1 MPNYYGRIGPETIV
15 SMNYSFTLLFP
26 YLSLFTLLKV
36 AGPTGLGIPAN
47 IFLLHKNLQWP
58 SFFFN
63 IKRILI
69 YIKLHN

>member
-15 SMNYSFTLLFP
+15 SMNFSFTLLFP

-47 IFLLHKNLQWP
+47 IFLLHKNLQWH
-58 SFFFN
+58 SF
-63 IKRILI
+63 
-69 YIKLHN
+69 Y